1 MMKRVLTSLLAALL
15 LAGPVTTAL
24 AQDYVPTPVTI
35 SKDKVKFKGKTY
47 YSHVVLERQ
56 TLYSIAQAYGVT
68 VQEIYDANPDLTV
81 LKKNAIIL
89 IPDTA
94 AKGYEKPVE
103 AESALPVRET
113 EKTAE
118 KPQEQLPGEYTE
130 YIVKWNDTLY
140 SIAEKFGVTVESIQ
154 KANGLSDTVIKKRQV
169 LRIPTPET
177 VATQQTAASAT
188 VPAVT
193 TPVAETVQ
201 PEEPSSLVIAEPEET
216 VAPQES
222 VPTET
227 NWLEGFSEKVGYLRT
242 DIPFA
247 LVLPFQKGTKVSD
260 NNIDFYSGVLLAVR
274 ELSLREGIQASL
286 KVYDQEELQNA
297 SQLRGV
303 DFILGPVSREALS
316 KVLQQRPDEDIPVI
330 SPLDPKVASLVGSAS
345 DLIQVPVSNDVQY
358 ADLIHWLQD
367 DYSVG
372 EKILL
377 ITEKDVAATDYT
389 TRISA
394 RLAHSGLPYKSF
406 SYGILQ
412 GRNITGSLT
421 ELLAKERTNRILI
434 ASENEA
440 FVNDV
445 IRNLNVLTH
454 KDYPI
459 EVYAPARFRNFET
472 IEIEAFHSVRLHVS
486 TAYHIDY
493 TDEEVQRFLMEYRAF
508 CQTEPGPYAFQGYDI
523 ATFLLRRIARYGD
536 AWKESLLQLPET
548 MTQLRFEFKR
558 SDSGSFE
565 NNGTRRLIYDK
576 DFVIRTVR

>member
-1 MMKRVLTSLLAALL
+1 MMKRALTSLLAALL

-68 VQEIYDANPDLTV
+68 VQEIYDANPGLTV
-81 LKKNAIIL
+81 LKTNAIIL

-94 AKGYEKPVE
+94 AKGYEKP
-103 AESALPVRET
+103 AET
-113 EKTAE
+113 EPAPPVPEPEQTVETPK
-118 KPQEQLPGEYTE
+118 EQLPEGGYTE

-154 KANGLSDTVIKKRQV
+154 QANGLADTKIKKRQV

-177 VATQQTAASAT
+177 VAAQQAASA
-188 VPAVT
+188 AT
-193 TPVAETVQ
+193 TPAAEPVRKEDDSPLT
-201 PEEPSSLVIAEPEET
+201 LVEPEEETIPEDT
-216 VAPQES
+216 VR
-222 VPTET
+222 TEKP
-227 NWLEGFSEKVGYLRT
+227 WLEAFYEKPGYVRT

-247 LVLPFQKGTKVSD
+247 LVLPFQKGTKVSE
-260 NNIDFYSGVLLAVR
+260 NNVDFYSGVLLAVR
-274 ELSLREGIQASL
+274 ELSLREGINADL
-286 KVYDQEELQNA
+286 RVYDQEELESE

-303 DFILGPVSREALS
+303 DFILGPVSRDAIA
-316 KVLQQRPDEDIPVI
+316 KVLRIRPDYDIPVV
-330 SPLDPKVASLVGSAS
+330 SPLDPKVGTILSSTANV
-345 DLIQVPVSNDVQY
+345 IQVPVSNDTQY
-358 ADLIHWLQD
+358 ADLVHWLQD

-377 ITEKDVAATDYT
+377 ISEKEAAATDYT

-394 RLAHSGLPYKSF
+394 RLAHSGLPYKTF

-412 GRNITGSLT
+412 GRNITNSLM
-421 ELLAKERTNRILI
+421 ELLSKERANRILI

-459 EVYAPARFRNFET
+459 EVYAPAKFRNFET
-472 IEIEAFHSVRLHVS
+472 IEVEAFHSVRLHVS

-493 TDEEVQRFLMEYRAF
+493 TDEEVQHFLMEYRAF

-523 ATFLLRRIARYGD
+523 ATFLLRRVARYGE
-536 AWKESLLQLPET
+536 AWQESLLQLPET

-558 SDSGSFE
+558 SDNGSME

-576 DFVIRTVR
+576 DFVVRTVR

>member
-1 MMKRVLTSLLAALL
+1 MMKRVLTSLLTALL

-89 IPDTA
+89 IPDTS
-94 AKGYEKPVE
+94 AKGYQKPVE
-103 AESALPVRET
+103 AEPEPAVPEPEKKAET
-113 EKTAE
+113 
-118 KPQEQLPGEYTE
+118 PGEQLPESGYTE

-154 KANGLSDTVIKKRQV
+154 KANGLTDTKIKKRQV

-177 VATQQTAASAT
+177 FAAQQAAAAATA
-188 VPAVT
+188 P
-193 TPVAETVQ
+193 AET
-201 PEEPSSLVIAEPEET
+201 PHREEEPQLTVILPAEASVETADTASTVSLW
-216 VAPQES
+216 QEDFYDRTGY
-222 VPTET
+222 VRTE
-227 NWLEGFSEKVGYLRT
+227 
-242 DIPFA
+242 IPFA

-260 NNIDFYSGVLLAVR
+260 NNVDFYSGVLMAVR
-274 ELSLREGIQASL
+274 EMSLREGINADL
-286 KVYDQEELQNA
+286 RVYDMEELSSA

-303 DFILGPVSREALS
+303 DFILGPVSREAVS
-316 KVLQQRPDEDIPVI
+316 KVLGLRPDSDIPVV
-330 SPLDPKVASLVGSAS
+330 SPLDPKVSSLLSSAE
-345 DLIQVPVSNDVQY
+345 DLIQVPASNDMQY
-358 ADLIHWLQD
+358 ADLIQWLQE

-377 ITEKDVAATDYT
+377 ISEKEAAATDYS

-394 RLAHSGLPYKSF
+394 RLAHSGLPYKVF

-421 ELLAKERTNRILI
+421 EMLSKERTNRILI

-459 EVYAPARFRNFET
+459 EVYGPAKFRSFET
-472 IEIEAFHSVRLHVS
+472 IEVEAFHSVRLHVS
-486 TAYHIDY
+486 SAYHIDY
-493 TDEEVQRFLMEYRAF
+493 TDEEVHRFLMEYRAF

-523 ATFLLRRIARYGD
+523 ASYLLRRIARYGD
-536 AWKESLLQLPET
+536 AWKESLLQIPET
-548 MTQLRFEFKR
+548 MTQLRFDFKR
-558 SDSGSFE
+558 SRNDSYE
-565 NNGTRRLIYDK
+565 NNGTRRVIYDK
-576 DFVIRTVR
+576 DFTIRTVR

>member
-1 MMKRVLTSLLAALL
+1 MMKRALTSLLAALL

-68 VQEIYDANPDLTV
+68 VQEIYDANPGLTV

-94 AKGYEKPVE
+94 AKGYEKP
-103 AESALPVRET
+103 AET
-113 EKTAE
+113 EPAPPVPEPEQTVETPK
-118 KPQEQLPGEYTE
+118 EQLPEGGYTE

-154 KANGLSDTVIKKRQV
+154 QANGLADTKIKKRQV

-177 VATQQTAASAT
+177 VAAQQAASA
-188 VPAVT
+188 AT
-193 TPVAETVQ
+193 TPAAEPVRKEDDSPLT
-201 PEEPSSLVIAEPEET
+201 LVEPEEETIPEDT
-216 VAPQES
+216 VR
-222 VPTET
+222 TEKP
-227 NWLEGFSEKVGYLRT
+227 WLETFYEKPGYVRT

-247 LVLPFQKGTKVSD
+247 LVLPFQKGTKVSE
-260 NNIDFYSGVLLAVR
+260 NNVDFYSGVLLAVR
-274 ELSLREGIQASL
+274 ELSLREGINADL
-286 KVYDQEELQNA
+286 RVYDQEELESE

-303 DFILGPVSREALS
+303 DFILGPVSRDAIA
-316 KVLQQRPDEDIPVI
+316 KVLRIRPDYDIPVV
-330 SPLDPKVASLVGSAS
+330 SPLDPKVGTILSSTANV
-345 DLIQVPVSNDVQY
+345 IQVPVSNDTQY
-358 ADLIHWLQD
+358 ADLVHWLQD

-377 ITEKDVAATDYT
+377 ISEKEAAATDYT

-394 RLAHSGLPYKSF
+394 RLAHSGLPYKTF

-412 GRNITGSLT
+412 GRNITNSLM
-421 ELLAKERTNRILI
+421 ELLSKERANRILI

-459 EVYAPARFRNFET
+459 EVYAPAKFRNFET
-472 IEIEAFHSVRLHVS
+472 IEVEAFHSVRLHVS

-493 TDEEVQRFLMEYRAF
+493 TDEEVQHFLMEYRAF

-523 ATFLLRRIARYGD
+523 ATFLLRRVARYGE
-536 AWKESLLQLPET
+536 AWQESLLQLPET

-558 SDSGSFE
+558 SDNGSME

>member
-68 VQEIYDANPDLTV
+68 VQEIYDANPGLTV

-94 AKGYEKPVE
+94 AKGYEKP
-103 AESALPVRET
+103 AET
-113 EKTAE
+113 EPAPPVPEPEQTVETPK
-118 KPQEQLPGEYTE
+118 EQLPEGGYTE

-154 KANGLSDTVIKKRQV
+154 QANGLADTKIKKRQV

-177 VATQQTAASAT
+177 VAAQQAASA
-188 VPAVT
+188 AT
-193 TPVAETVQ
+193 TPAAEPVRKEDDSPLT
-201 PEEPSSLVIAEPEET
+201 LVEPEEETIPEDT
-216 VAPQES
+216 VR
-222 VPTET
+222 TEKP
-227 NWLEGFSEKVGYLRT
+227 WLETFYEKPGYVRT

-247 LVLPFQKGTKVSD
+247 LVLPFQKGTKVSE
-260 NNIDFYSGVLLAVR
+260 NNVDFYSGVLLAVR
-274 ELSLREGIQASL
+274 ELSLREGINADL
-286 KVYDQEELQNA
+286 RVYDQEELESE

-303 DFILGPVSREALS
+303 DFILGPVSRDAIA
-316 KVLQQRPDEDIPVI
+316 KVLRIRPDYDIPVV
-330 SPLDPKVASLVGSAS
+330 SPLDPKVGTILSSTANV
-345 DLIQVPVSNDVQY
+345 IQVPVSNDTQY
-358 ADLIHWLQD
+358 ADLVHWLQD

-377 ITEKDVAATDYT
+377 ISEKEAAATDYT

-394 RLAHSGLPYKSF
+394 RLAHSGLPYKTF

-412 GRNITGSLT
+412 GRNITNSLM
-421 ELLAKERTNRILI
+421 ELLSKERANRILI

-459 EVYAPARFRNFET
+459 EVYAPAKFRNFET
-472 IEIEAFHSVRLHVS
+472 IEVEAFHSVRLHVS

-493 TDEEVQRFLMEYRAF
+493 TDEEVQHFLMEYRAF

-523 ATFLLRRIARYGD
+523 ATFLLRRVARYGE
-536 AWKESLLQLPET
+536 AWQESLLQLPET

-558 SDSGSFE
+558 SDNGSME

-576 DFVIRTVR
+576 DFVVRTVR